1 MQLDSGESERL
12 RPLTD
17 RERELA
23 RWLLEH
29 GGSEAQ
35 PFLAQLER
43 SSATTWRCPCGCA
56 SYNFQVEGLPPA
68 AAGVHVLS
76 DFVFGSGDDLKGV
89 FIYESGGTLS
99 GVELVGCG
107 GDAPATL
114 PNTSELRALGDP
126 AAA

>member
-1 MQLDSGESERL
+1 MQLDTGEFERP

-23 RWLLEH
+23 CWLLEH

-35 PFLAQLER
+35 QFLAQLKQ

-56 SYNFQVEGLPPA
+56 SYRFQVEGLPPA
-68 AAGVHVLS
+68 APGVHVLS
-76 DFVFGSGDDLKGV
+76 DFFFGSGDDLKGV

-99 GVELVGCG
+99 
-107 GDAPATL
+107 
-114 PNTSELRALGDP
+114 
-126 AAA
+126 